1 MKKIV
6 RGNDFAL
13 KIPVSK
19 KVNGDIVPFPLT
31 GCTDIKVQL
40 VGSFSILTLAYTL
53 DMEHDNVII
62 ADVKGDRVKK
72 DVYSLVVSG
81 RKFGNAWQSKEYEQ
95 IAIVEYNKDGDT
107 EFGTT
112 DEGDNS
118 VEMDTAMVILPPSV
132 ELSDLIG
139 KTNQALKD
147 SEATNTTLNANEDAR
162 KDAEEQRVNAEQE
175 RVRAEEKRQT
185 DTSAA
190 IGNMTKRINTAIDE
204 FNAHRT
210 EFDEAETARVSAENS
225 RVEAET
231 ARANAEKA
239 RVTSETERETAET
252 TRAETESTRQAE
264 FAKAVKATND
274 AAAQANTT
282 NESIKM
288 NEQERVEAETNRK
301 SAEKSRADEEGI
313 RQESE
318 TERIRHETERQA
330 NEQKRVEAEN
340 KRIKA
345 EEQRNKILAQA
356 KSDCEA
362 AAQAADSAAAAA
374 TTAKNKAELAAME
387 AEKVNITMQG
397 STITVTNK
405 KGEQKSIDVIDTDET
420 VTVKIASSVEGISI
434 KGQKINVFLNHDTK
448 TPQQYVTDETGTA
461 IFSVHR
467 GEYYEVNFTA
477 YANAQPIAP
486 VGYTAVRVDRE
497 IAVEY
502 MPYDE
507 ETSEKVIV
515 TVTKYIDDVGSPW
528 EGKTVQCTYDKKTT
542 DYVTDS
548 KGQAN
553 ILIPVGKEYTINVE
567 NEDGYYVKFYNNKR
581 TYTAKVPQRML
592 AFNMYQFK
600 TGLYCVDSNLNEYT
614 IDEWVATGRDAEE
627 VVAIKV
633 ADQNL
638 MLNRGTFM
646 MRTSDLRNTSALISR
661 QWCTQNLLF
670 ESIATNGNNSKDA
683 NYWNGEQS
691 TFLIRQEAQERS
703 LSVPAAEYAYNT
715 IFTIGEQDL
724 HGFLMSIGQEYV
736 HISNFGLIREM
747 LRTLYG
753 DTVAEAYYKFMS
765 NNWRW
770 TSTQNSST
778 NAWVFNSSANNGS
791 KAFSYRVLPVFAC

>member
-6 RGNDFAL
+6 KGNDFTL
-13 KIPVSK
+13 KIPVMK
-19 KVNGDIVPFPLT
+19 MVGGTAQAFPLPA
-31 GCTDIKVQL
+31 CTDVVVQ
-40 VGSFSILTLAYTL
+40 VCNQFRRIPLAFEI
-53 DMEHDNVII
+53 DVKEDNVIL
-62 ADVKGDRVKK
+62 ARVEGDKM
-72 DVYSLVVSG
+72 SLGTYAIEVRG
-81 RKFGNAWQSKEYEQ
+81 KIFGNDWRSNEYPQ
-95 IAIVEYNKDGDT
+95 FSIVAKNADADT
-107 EFGTT
+107 EFGET

-118 VEMDTAMVILPPSV
+118 VEMDTSLVILPPSV
-132 ELSDLIG
+132 ELSDLID

-147 SEATNTTLNANEDAR
+147 SEATNTTLNANEVVRIEAETQRVSAEDAR
-162 KDAEEQRVNAEQE
+162 MKAEVSRVTAESD
-175 RVRAEEKRQT
+175 RVRAE
-185 DTSAA
+185 
-190 IGNMTKRINTAIDE
+190 NT
-204 FNAHRT
+204 
-210 EFDEAETARVSAENS
+210 RVDAEN
-225 RVEAET
+225 T
-231 ARANAEKA
+231 
-239 RVTSETERETAET
+239 RVTSETERATAET
-252 TRAETESTRQAE
+252 ERVKAESNRQTESV
-264 FAKAVKATND
+264 KAVKAAND
-274 AAAQANTT
+274 AAAQVNTT
-282 NESIKM
+282 NESIKT

-301 SAEKSRADEEGI
+301 SAEKNRTDEEGI

-318 TERIRHETERQA
+318 TERIRHETERQT

-340 KRIKA
+340 KRTKA
-345 EEQRNKILAQA
+345 EEQRNEILAQA

-362 AAQAADSAAAAA
+362 AAQTADSAASAA
-374 TTAKNKAELAAME
+374 TAAKNKAESAAME
-387 AEKVNITMQG
+387 AEKVNVTMQG
-397 STITVTNK
+397 STITVTSRN
-405 KGEQKSIDVIDTDET
+405 GEQKSIDVIDTDET
-420 VTVKIASSVEGISI
+420 VTVKISSSVEGIFI
-434 KGQKINVFLNHDTK
+434 KGQKINVFFNHDTK
-448 TPQQYVTDETGTA
+448 TPQQYVTDETGVAT
-461 IFSVHR
+461 FSVHR

-497 IAVEY
+497 IDVEY
-502 MPYDE
+502 MPYNE

-548 KGQAN
+548 KGQTN

-661 QWCTQNLLF
+661 QWCTQSLLF

-770 TSTQNSST
+770 TSTQDSST
-778 NAWVFNSSANNGS
+778 NAWMCNSSALS
-791 KAFSYRVLPVFAC
+791 STKAYSYRVLPVFAC

>member
-19 KVNGDIVPFPLT
+19 KVNGDIVPFPLA

-95 IAIVEYNKDGDT
+95 ISIVEYNKDGDT

-147 SEATNTTLNANEDAR
+147 SEATNTILNANEDAR
-162 KDAEEQRVNAEQE
+162 MKAEVSRVSAESD
-175 RVRAEEKRQT
+175 RVRAEE
-185 DTSAA
+185 
-190 IGNMTKRINTAIDE
+190 
-204 FNAHRT
+204 
-210 EFDEAETARVSAENS
+210 
-225 RVEAET
+225 
-231 ARANAEKA
+231 
-239 RVTSETERETAET
+239 
-252 TRAETESTRQAE
+252 
-264 FAKAVKATND
+264 
-274 AAAQANTT
+274 
-282 NESIKM
+282 
-288 NEQERVEAETNRK
+288 
-301 SAEKSRADEEGI
+301 
-313 RQESE
+313 
-318 TERIRHETERQA
+318 
-330 NEQKRVEAEN
+330 

-486 VGYTAVRVDRE
+486 VGYTAVRADRE

-548 KGQAN
+548 KGQTN

-770 TSTQNSST
+770 TSTQTSST
-778 NAWVFNSSANNGS
+778 NAWMFNSSAANS
-791 KAFSYRVLPVFAC
+791 FKAASNRVLPVFAC

>member
-6 RGNDFAL
+6 KGNDFTL
-13 KIPVSK
+13 KIPVMK
-19 KVNGDIVPFPLT
+19 MVGGTAQAFPLPA
-31 GCTDIKVQL
+31 CTDVVVQ
-40 VGSFSILTLAYTL
+40 VCNQFRRIPLAFEI
-53 DMEHDNVII
+53 DVKEDNVIL
-62 ADVKGDRVKK
+62 ARVEGDKM
-72 DVYSLVVSG
+72 SLGTYAIEVRG
-81 RKFGNAWQSKEYEQ
+81 KIFGNDWRSNEYPQ
-95 IAIVEYNKDGDT
+95 FSIVAKNADADT
-107 EFGTT
+107 EFGET

-118 VEMDTAMVILPPSV
+118 VEMDTSLVILPPSV
-132 ELSDLIG
+132 ELSDLID

-147 SEATNTTLNANEDAR
+147 SEATNTTLNANEVVRIEAETQRVSAEDAR
-162 KDAEEQRVNAEQE
+162 MKAEVSRVTAESD
-175 RVRAEEKRQT
+175 RVRAE
-185 DTSAA
+185 
-190 IGNMTKRINTAIDE
+190 NT
-204 FNAHRT
+204 
-210 EFDEAETARVSAENS
+210 RVDAEN
-225 RVEAET
+225 T
-231 ARANAEKA
+231 
-239 RVTSETERETAET
+239 RVTSETERATAET
-252 TRAETESTRQAE
+252 ERVKAESNRQTESV
-264 FAKAVKATND
+264 KAVKAAND
-274 AAAQANTT
+274 AAAQVNTT
-282 NESIKM
+282 NESIKT

-301 SAEKSRADEEGI
+301 SAEKNRTDEEGI

-318 TERIRHETERQA
+318 TERIRHETERQT

-340 KRIKA
+340 KRTKA
-345 EEQRNKILAQA
+345 EEQRNEILAQA

-362 AAQAADSAAAAA
+362 AAQTADSAASAA
-374 TTAKNKAELAAME
+374 TAAKNKAESAAME
-387 AEKVNITMQG
+387 AEKVNVTMQG
-397 STITVTNK
+397 STITVTSRN
-405 KGEQKSIDVIDTDET
+405 GEQKSIDVIDTDET
-420 VTVKIASSVEGISI
+420 VTVKISSSVEGIFI
-434 KGQKINVFLNHDTK
+434 KGQKINVFFNHDTK
-448 TPQQYVTDETGTA
+448 TPQQYVTDETGVAT
-461 IFSVHR
+461 FSVHR

-497 IAVEY
+497 IDVEY
-502 MPYDE
+502 MPYNE

-548 KGQAN
+548 KGQTN

-661 QWCTQNLLF
+661 QWCTQSLLF

-770 TSTQNSST
+770 TSTQS
-778 NAWVFNSSANNGS
+778 SSAIAWLYISSAGNGL
-791 KAFSYRVLPVFAC
+791 KANSYRVLPVFAC

>member
-1 MKKIV
+1 
-6 RGNDFAL
+6 
-13 KIPVSK
+13 
-19 KVNGDIVPFPLT
+19 
-31 GCTDIKVQL
+31 
-40 VGSFSILTLAYTL
+40 
-53 DMEHDNVII
+53 
-62 ADVKGDRVKK
+62 
-72 DVYSLVVSG
+72 
-81 RKFGNAWQSKEYEQ
+81 
-95 IAIVEYNKDGDT
+95 
-107 EFGTT
+107 
-112 DEGDNS
+112 
-118 VEMDTAMVILPPSV
+118 
-132 ELSDLIG
+132 
-139 KTNQALKD
+139 
-147 SEATNTTLNANEDAR
+147 
-162 KDAEEQRVNAEQE
+162 
-175 RVRAEEKRQT
+175 
-185 DTSAA
+185 
-190 IGNMTKRINTAIDE
+190 
-204 FNAHRT
+204 
-210 EFDEAETARVSAENS
+210 
-225 RVEAET
+225 
-231 ARANAEKA
+231 
-239 RVTSETERETAET
+239 
-252 TRAETESTRQAE
+252 
-264 FAKAVKATND
+264 
-274 AAAQANTT
+274 
-282 NESIKM
+282 
-288 NEQERVEAETNRK
+288 
-301 SAEKSRADEEGI
+301 
-313 RQESE
+313 
-318 TERIRHETERQA
+318 
-330 NEQKRVEAEN
+330 
-340 KRIKA
+340 
-345 EEQRNKILAQA
+345 
-356 KSDCEA
+356 
-362 AAQAADSAAAAA
+362 
-374 TTAKNKAELAAME
+374 
-387 AEKVNITMQG
+387 
-397 STITVTNK
+397 
-405 KGEQKSIDVIDTDET
+405 
-420 VTVKIASSVEGISI
+420 
-434 KGQKINVFLNHDTK
+434 
-448 TPQQYVTDETGTA
+448 
-461 IFSVHR
+461 
-467 GEYYEVNFTA
+467 
-477 YANAQPIAP
+477 
-486 VGYTAVRVDRE
+486 
-497 IAVEY
+497 

-548 KGQAN
+548 KGQTN

-661 QWCTQNLLF
+661 QWCTQSLLF

-770 TSTQNSST
+770 TSTQGNSA
-778 NAWVFNSSANNGS
+778 NAWVCNSSAYGNG
-791 KAFSYRVLPVFAC
+791 KAISTRVLPVFAYSIDNDNPRVTYFFISNQENKKR